1 LNRAAREGELH
12 RHYLEEFVICEKN
25 RSPIRGVSGKD
36 GGSCL
41 TKHAGEII
49 IRAIF
54 ELAIR
59 PVNIGHGMKEEQH

>member
-1 LNRAAREGELH
+1 MNR
-12 RHYLEEFVICEKN
+12 KS

-41 TKHAGEII
+41 TKPVGEII